1 MIAAVKVVAVE
12 RQESKI
18 LWEELG
24 KSAWRRYNLRWAGTE
39 TLKQEKAVAPHSST
53 LAWKTPWTE
62 EPGGLQAMGLL
73 RVGHD

>member
-39 TLKQEKAVAPHSST
+39 ALKQEKAVASSSWE
-53 LAWKTPWTE
+53 LIDFRKE
-62 EPGGLQAMGLL
+62 KPGHRL
-73 RVGHD
+73 